1 MIAAEPARDRPAGA
15 TVRVPGS
22 TSNLGAG
29 FDCVGVAIDR
39 WLTVYTPGFDDGRP
53 ARNGLT
59 LERHGT
65 LAGLE
70 EPPELDL
77 IHVGFTA
84 ACRAAGATRPGNLH
98 LEASSEIPIGRGL
111 GSSAAAIVAGAA
123 LADHLLELGLDDERL
138 TTICAD
144 IEGHPD
150 NVSPCV
156 FGGAVLALRPPGGL
170 FAVARLDVNV
180 ALALVFAVPD
190 FTLSTKQARAVL
202 PESVPYAT
210 AVSASAR
217 AAALVEGLQRAD
229 EVMLSIG
236 FDDVLHVPHRR
247 HLVPGYDEVCS
258 AALGAGAWGATLS
271 GAGSSIVAVC
281 VLDRAHAIGDAMC
294 AAWRSLGTS
303 AEWFQSAGQVPGV
316 SVSLT
321 RPVWSVE
328 AAGGSS

>member
-1 MIAAEPARDRPAGA
+1 
-15 TVRVPGS
+15 
-22 TSNLGAG
+22 
-29 FDCVGVAIDR
+29 VAIDR
-39 WLTVYTPGFDDGRP
+39 WLTLYTPGLENDGER
-53 ARNGLT
+53 ADRAGVT

-65 LAGLE
+65 LAVIT

-84 ACRAAGATRPGNLH
+84 ACRAAGAAPPRRLH

-111 GSSAAAIVAGAA
+111 GASAAAIVAGAA

-150 NVSPCV
+150 NVAPCV
-156 FGGAVLALRPPGGL
+156 YGGAVLALRPPGGL

-180 ALALVFAVPD
+180 ALALIFAVPD

-202 PESVPYAT
+202 PESVPYPT
-210 AVSASAR
+210 AVSGAAR

-229 EVMLSIG
+229 EAMLAIG

-247 HLVPGYDEVCS
+247 HLVPGYDEVC
-258 AALGAGAWGATLS
+258 AAAIGAGAWGATLS
-271 GAGSSIVAVC
+271 GAGSSVVAVT
-281 VLDRAHAIGDAMC
+281 VLDRAAPIGEAMC

-321 RPVWSVE
+321 RPLWSVE
-328 AAGGSS
+328 AAGGSG

>member
-1 MIAAEPARDRPAGA
+1 
-15 TVRVPGS
+15 
-22 TSNLGAG
+22 
-29 FDCVGVAIDR
+29 VAIDR
-39 WLTVYTPGFDDGRP
+39 WLTVYTPGPEKDGSRGD
-53 ARNGLT
+53 GLT

-65 LAGLE
+65 LAALT

-77 IHVGFTA
+77 IHTGFIA
-84 ACRAAGATRPGNLH
+84 ACRAAGATPPARLH
-98 LEASSEIPIGRGL
+98 LEASSEIQIGRGL

-150 NVSPCV
+150 NVAPCV

-202 PESVPYAT
+202 PQSVPYPT
-210 AVSASAR
+210 AVSGAAR

-229 EVMLSIG
+229 EVMLGIG

-247 HLVPGYDEVCS
+247 HLVPGYDEVCA
-258 AALGAGAWGATLS
+258 AALKAGAWGATLS
-271 GAGSSIVAVC
+271 GAGSAIVAVS
-281 VLDRAHAIGDAMC
+281 VLDRAPAIGEAMC
-294 AAWRSLGTS
+294 TTWRSLGTS
-303 AEWFQSAGQVPGV
+303 VEWFQTAGQVPGV

-321 RPVWSVE
+321 RPAWSAE
-328 AAGGSS
+328 AARGSG